1 MDELELK
8 TFLDEKA
15 LEYEQKR
22 FIESDPISIPH
33 HFAQKEDIEIAA
45 FLVAS
50 IAWGKRE
57 MIIKNGNRLMQ
68 MMDER
73 PHQFLMESS
82 RQEWQHFHTFVHR
95 TFNSRATLY
104 FLNAIKDIYQNH
116 NGLEAVFSNGYSH
129 EQSIHGALLHFRNAF
144 LLNDFDREFASS
156 HVANVAKNSACK
168 RINMF
173 LRWMV
178 RDSKRGVDFGLWKD
192 IPTSALMIPLDL
204 HSGGVSRKLGLLT
217 RKQDDW
223 KSVAELTNK
232 LRLMDANDPIKYD
245 FALFGLG
252 VFERFQH
259 EQ

>member
-129 EQSIHGALLHFRNAF
+129 EQSIQGALLHFRNAF

>member
-1 MDELELK
+1 MDELALK
-8 TFLDEKA
+8 AFLDEKA

-33 HFAQKEDIEIAA
+33 RFDQKEDIEIAA

-57 MIIKNGNRLMQ
+57 MIIKNGNRLMA
-68 MMDER
+68 MLDER

-82 RQEWQHFHTFVHR
+82 RTEWQHINTFVHR
-95 TFNSRATLY
+95 TFNSKATLY
-104 FLNAIKDIYQNH
+104 FLNALKDIYQNH
-116 NGLEAVFSNGYSH
+116 NGLEALFNTGYQH
-129 EQSIHGALLHFRNAF
+129 EQTIQSALLHFRNNF
-144 LLNDFDREFASS
+144 LLNDYDREFASS

-178 RDSKRGVDFGLWKD
+178 RDSKRGVDFGLWKN

-204 HSGGVSRKLGLLT
+204 HSGGVSRKLSLLS

-223 KSVAELTNK
+223 KSVLELTAK

-259 EQ
+259 E

>member
-1 MDELELK
+1 MDELDLK
-8 TFLDEKA
+8 AFLDEKA
-15 LEYEQKR
+15 LEYEQKQ

-33 HFAQKEDIEIAA
+33 RFTQKEDIEISA

-82 RQEWQHFHTFVHR
+82 RAEWQHFNTFVHR
-95 TFNSRATLY
+95 TFNSTATLY
-104 FLNAIKDIYQNH
+104 FLNALKEIYQNY
-116 NGLEAVFSNGYSH
+116 NGLEDVFNKGYLH
-129 EQSIHGALLHFRNAF
+129 EQTIQGSLLHFRKTF
-144 LLNDFDREFASS
+144 LLLDLDREFASS

-178 RDSKRGVDFGLWKD
+178 RDANRGVDFGLWKD
-192 IPTSALMIPLDL
+192 IPASALMIPLDL

-223 KSVAELTNK
+223 KSVVELTNK